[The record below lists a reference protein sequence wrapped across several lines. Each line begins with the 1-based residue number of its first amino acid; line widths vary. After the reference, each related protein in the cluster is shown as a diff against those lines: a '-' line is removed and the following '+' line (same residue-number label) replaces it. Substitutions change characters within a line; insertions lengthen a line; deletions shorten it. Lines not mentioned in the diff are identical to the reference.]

1 MHYFQ
6 DYFSKKEEIKI
17 NPKFK
22 GMSHDELL
30 ITIKTIKDAN
40 DDMKNTMNTL
50 TEENKEL
57 KNTILNKPEKSSE
70 FQNIYKDIK
79 YTFFSS
85 NEGDIKE
92 NLKELN
98 DFLYDQYLLYD
109 GLEEDEINDL
119 NQLQIKEDKWSDNQD
134 FFNFKQKIIERNYQ
148 ELFRN
153 MTSSSELQNL
163 YGFKNDDTIE
173 ENDSNNKINEIN
185 NNENINNDIKENK
198 EITNNNEIKNNTI
211 KENKENNNNKEIK
224 LETVSDKINSE
235 EKKKKKKKKEKEKE
249 KEKKSSNSITY
260 DIGSLNPINDL
271 KKKSSEKYDL
281 DNLLDE

>member
-6 DYFSKKEEIKI
+6 DYFGKKEEIPI

-22 GMSHDELL
+22 GMSNDELL

-40 DDMKNTMNTL
+40 DDMKNTMNIL

-85 NEGDIKE
+85 NESDIKE
-92 NLKELN
+92 NLKDLN

-163 YGFKNDDTIE
+163 YGFKSDDTIE
-173 ENDSNNKINEIN
+173 EHDNNNKINEIN
-185 NNENINNDIKENK
+185 NNENIQENK
-198 EITNNNEIKNNTI
+198 DITNNNEIKNNTI
-211 KENKENNNNKEIK
+211 KENNEKENKENNKEIK

-235 EKKKKKKKKEKEKE
+235 EKKKKKKKKEKEKLRN
-249 KEKKSSNSITY
+249 KNNYLVVLIILFS
-260 DIGSLNPINDL
+260 
-271 KKKSSEKYDL
+271 
-281 DNLLDE
+281 